1 MVGIITLYRWMHPIA
16 PITQQLPKATADVVN
31 DYAEVKDCIL
41 DLDYLRN
48 SIKDEFSK
56 IY

>member
-1 MVGIITLYRWMHPIA
+1 MHPIA

-41 DLDYLRN
+41 DLDYLCN

>member
-1 MVGIITLYRWMHPIA
+1 MHPIA
-16 PITQQLPKATADVVN
+16 PITQQLPKATDDVVN

>member
-1 MVGIITLYRWMHPIA
+1 MHPIA

-31 DYAEVKDCIL
+31 DYAEVKHCIFVYYCIL